1 MSEFDKKKTLL
12 YSQSSE
18 LAPPILAPGGVAGPG
33 REPGCPPATPPVFL
47 LSSELKKFA
56 RTPSLVVAAPGFT
69 AVGSICNSKLCYTFV
84 KQPGRGRHKAQH

>member
-1 MSEFDKKKTLL
+1 MNLFKSNSL

-69 AVGSICNSKLCYTFV
+69 AVGSICNNKFCYTFARHSV
-84 KQPGRGRHKAQH
+84 RGRHKAQH